1 MNFTM
6 PLLSVIVTVYNTENY
21 LNRCLDSILNC
32 TYKNIELIVVDDESP
47 GNIDEIMGYY
57 IKQDSRIKYIK
68 HEINKGLFHARITG
82 VENSKGDFIA
92 FLDSDDHVSCDF
104 YRRLIEKAIST
115 NSDMVIGEY
124 YLEYEDGTLKY
135 QNLAHTRILDI
146 DLQRE
151 EAANLLFKQHGLD
164 FSLHVV
170 WNKIYSRKLWEKC
183 YPYLIQQNKHLIMCE
198 DILYSCLFY
207 YFAEHITN
215 IHGDFVYYVQNTN
228 ASTSINK
235 DRKKFEKNIND
246 LKIVFGFLEN
256 IFINEFGKYVEE
268 IEKWKNLLLKNWKNN
283 VDNAG
288 FNYLDKKFLY
298 KKLGIDNFDD
308 LNWNI
313 KDWYFY
319 SIHTDCSLIKN
330 EDIKLRI
337 LNSKI
342 KVISFDIFDTLI
354 SRPFYNPTDLFV
366 LLEVK
371 VNNLLNI
378 TDIIKFKEIRIEAEK
393 IARDKS
399 KLISPMYEDV
409 TLDDIYDVVQELTG
423 ISKTD
428 IDQIKQEEI
437 NLELKYCMARN
448 FAKELFDLAKY
459 LGKKI
464 IITSDM
470 YLPKDVIIKI
480 LKNNGYLDYDELF
493 LSSDINLCK
502 NTGNLYKYIIK
513 KIGVSGKN
521 ILHIGDNFES
531 DVIQAQKSGW
541 NSYHFPKAIDIL
553 TNKING
559 YYGGEAYN
567 NVFSKPFAMRSN
579 TGMLDY
585 FGIRTMLAV
594 VANKIFDNPFVEINR
609 SSDFNADP
617 RIIGYYGLG
626 PHLYAIAE
634 WLLKSIK
641 EENYIN
647 LNFMARDGFLPM
659 EAFKILNHVYK
670 INININYLRLTRQS
684 ILPLQINSKNDFM
697 CLSNNINIYANSP
710 ESIIKMFSYFVKDE
724 TLDNAEDVCSKNG
737 FIYNKK
743 FKNLSSYYKFIKLFN
758 ETFYD
763 DAKIKK
769 YKETLKNY
777 LSEYYNG
784 KTADFDI
791 GYSCRI
797 ESVLKKNFKF
807 NVTSYFIHI
816 NKDIALL
823 RSSNTG
829 VKIKTF
835 FNYSPGVT
843 GTVRE
848 LLISKLEPSC
858 KMINFVDGKMVS
870 MFKEYN
876 NDYYTFFVINNI
888 QKAALSYTN
897 DIINIFKN
905 DIKYLYYQR
914 EDMSMMH
921 EYFNAMS
928 KYTDRQLFSVLDFE
942 DDFGL
947 GEKVNLLDFWNE
959 QTNSSNYY
967 LSKNDGTSLKWIHP
981 LWKRAICMYFIDRD
995 LLKRKVENK
1004 LKNKP
1009 LQLRILKKT
1018 YKSLKWIYHK
1028 FKSVN

>member
-1 MNFTM
+1 MKCTM

-32 TYKNIELIVVDDESP
+32 TYKNIELIVVDDKSP
-47 GNIDEIMGYY
+47 GNIDEIMEYY
-57 IKQDSRIKYIK
+57 IKQDSRIKYVK

-82 VENSKGDFIA
+82 VENSNGDFIA

-104 YRRLIEKAIST
+104 YRRLIEKAISI

-146 DLQRE
+146 DLRGE
-151 EAANLLFKQHGLD
+151 EASDLLFKQHGLD

-170 WNKIYSRKLWEKC
+170 WNKIYSKKLWEKC

-198 DILYSCLFY
+198 DVLYSCLFY

-215 IHGDFVYYVQNTN
+215 IHGDFVYYVQNSN
-228 ASTSINK
+228 ASTSISQ

-246 LKIVFGFLEN
+246 LKVVFNFLEN
-256 IFINEFGKYVEE
+256 IFINKFNKYVTE
-268 IEKWKNLLLKNWKNN
+268 IKEWKNLLIKNWKNN
-283 VDNAG
+283 IEIAG
-288 FNYLDKKFLY
+288 FSYLDKKVLY
-298 KKLGIDNFDD
+298 KKLGIDNFND

-319 SIHTDCSLIKN
+319 SIYTDCSLIKN
-330 EDIKLRI
+330 EEIKLRI
-337 LNSKI
+337 LNPKI
-342 KVISFDIFDTLI
+342 KVVSFDIFDTLI
-354 SRPFYNPTDLFV
+354 SRPFYNPTDLFII
-366 LLEVK
+366 LEAK
-371 VNNLLNI
+371 VNKLLNI
-378 TDIIKFKEIRIEAEK
+378 TDTIKFKEIRIEAENV
-393 IARDKS
+393 ARDKI
-399 KLISPMYEDV
+399 KLINPMYEDI

-423 ISKTD
+423 ISKTY
-428 IDQIKQEEI
+428 IEQIKQEEI
-437 NLELKYCMARN
+437 NLELKYCLTRN
-448 FAKELFDLAKY
+448 FAKELFDLTKH

-470 YLPKDVIIKI
+470 YLPKDVITKI

-493 LSSDINLCK
+493 LSSDIKLCK
-502 NTGNLYKYIIK
+502 NTGNLYKYVTEK
-513 KIGVSGKN
+513 FGVSGEN

-531 DVIQAQKSGW
+531 DVIQSQKSGW
-541 NSYHFPKAIDIL
+541 NAYHFPKSIDIL
-553 TNKING
+553 TNQING

-579 TGMLDY
+579 NGMLEY
-585 FGIRTMLAV
+585 FGIRTMLAI

-609 SSDFNADP
+609 SSDFNSDP
-617 RIIGYYGLG
+617 RIIGYYALG
-626 PHLYAIAE
+626 PHLYAIAD
-634 WLLKSIK
+634 WLLKSVK
-641 EENYIN
+641 EDDYIN
-647 LNFMARDGFLPM
+647 LNFMARDGYLPM
-659 EAFKILNHVYK
+659 EAFKILNYVHK
-670 INININYLRLTRQS
+670 IDININYLRLTRQS

-697 CLSNNINIYANSP
+697 SLSNNINIYANSP
-710 ESIIKMFSYFVKDE
+710 ESIIKMFSYWVKDKN
-724 TLDNAEDVCSKNG
+724 LDDAKEVCEKNG
-737 FIYNKK
+737 LIYAKK
-743 FKNLSSYYKFIKLFN
+743 FDNLSSYYKFIKVFN

-763 DAKIKK
+763 ATKFKEYKEKLKK
-769 YKETLKNY
+769 Y
-777 LSEYYNG
+777 LSGYYNG

-816 NKDIALL
+816 NKDIALS
-823 RSSNTG
+823 RSHNSD

-858 KMINFVDGKMVS
+858 KMINFVNGKMVPV
-870 MFKEYN
+870 FKEYD
-876 NDYYTFFVINNI
+876 NDYYTFFVIDNI
-888 QKAALSYTN
+888 QKAALFYIN
-897 DIINIFKN
+897 DIINIFKD
-905 DIKYLYYQR
+905 DIEYLYYQR
-914 EDMSMMH
+914 EDMSMIH

-928 KYTDRQLFSVLDFE
+928 KYTDRQLFSVLNFE
-942 DDFGL
+942 DDLGL
-947 GEKVNLLDFWNE
+947 GEKVNLLDFWNG

-967 LSKNDGTSLKWIHP
+967 LSENEGTSLNWIHP
-981 LWKRAICMYFIDRD
+981 LWKRVICMYFIDRD
-995 LLKRKVENK
+995 LLKRKVEKK
-1004 LKNKP
+1004 LRNKP
-1009 LQLRILKKT
+1009 LQLKVLKKT
-1018 YKSLKWIYHK
+1018 YISLRWIYRK
-1028 FKSVN
+1028 LKSVN